1 MRGIDVGSTERAAA
15 AGSGAAKVDRIR
27 CDFCEHRCN
36 LADGEVGK
44 CAVRRRDGGRIVTVN
59 YGEHVSLAVDPIEK
73 KPLYHFYPGASALS
87 SALFG
92 CNMGCEFCQNASI
105 SQPEFFGSLNTRYIG
120 PEELA
125 RERSDGGYPVVA
137 YTYSEP
143 TVWQDYM
150 LDAAAAVKRSGGKN
164 VMVTNGFFTREAL
177 DRFLPVI
184 DAFNIDLKGGDQ
196 FYRKLCKTPMK
207 PILRNIRTLAAME
220 EGPTLEVT
228 TMLLEG
234 AHTEAELMELAAALD
249 EAGVQVWHLSC
260 FRPSYKMRD
269 WKSTSEDFLE
279 RIYTRSKEET
289 NIPFI
294 YGFSRRHRE
303 YEQTFCPNCGTLC
316 VDRWGFEVSDNRLR
330 EGRCPSCAS
339 PIYGR
344 YET

>member
-1 MRGIDVGSTERAAA
+1 MSQKDAAAA
-15 AGSGAAKVDRIR
+15 AGGRIR

-36 LADGEVGK
+36 LADGERGK
-44 CAVRRRDGGRIVTVN
+44 CAIRRREGDRIRTFN

-73 KPLYHFYPGASALS
+73 KPLYHFYPGSEVLS

-120 PEELA
+120 PDELA
-125 RERSDGGYPVVA
+125 RERREGGYPVVA

-150 LDAAAAVKRSGGKN
+150 LDAARTVHASGGTN

-184 DAFNIDLKGGDQ
+184 DAFNIDLKGGDT
-196 FYRKLCKTPMK
+196 FYRELCKTPMK
-207 PILRNIRTLAAME
+207 PILRNIRAIAGME
-220 EGPTLEVT
+220 NGPVLEVT

-234 AHTEAELMELAAALD
+234 AHTEEEIMELAHALD
-249 EAGVQVWHLSC
+249 DAGVQVWHLSC

-269 WKSTSEDFLE
+269 WKSTGEEFLE
-279 RIYTRSKEET
+279 RIYMRSKEET
-289 NIPFI
+289 KIPFI

-303 YEQTFCPNCGTLC
+303 YEQTFCPNCGRVC
-316 VDRWGFEVSDNRLR
+316 IDRWGFEVNHNHLLG
-330 EGRCPSCAS
+330 GRCPSCGTE
-339 PIYGR
+339 IYGR
-344 YET
+344 HQG